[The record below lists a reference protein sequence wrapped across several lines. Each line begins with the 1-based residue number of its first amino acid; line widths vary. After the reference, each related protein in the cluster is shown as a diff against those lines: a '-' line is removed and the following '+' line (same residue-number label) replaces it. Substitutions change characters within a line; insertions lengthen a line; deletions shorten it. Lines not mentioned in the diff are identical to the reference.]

1 MDINEPIEL
10 LHDVQKEL
18 WAERVNRARVTGI
31 VTSWISS
38 LHPKKLECSLDGN
51 FLNGSY
57 NLCQKLRFRDGTIW
71 LLRMPI
77 VGSVCDEQ
85 AVAPQ
90 LVEPSYAFGPYKLIC
105 DDLGLANLI
114 VRSAEDL
121 TVVGLVDLEYRLNNY
136 DTFLDEEEIPKIL
149 QRYLRNLDMFKT
161 VLEEEEA
168 RIPGQPG
175 MEVSRLV
182 RHSEESGSMWL
193 HRLLSWGF
201 NHPDSLPFAQLRAR
215 LGPERWKE
223 LEEGHHGNEAK
234 QFTERK
240 LAELDKYDEMVE
252 KIECLREDV
261 ENGKITREAFVA
273 LLTNEGVQRRLKK
286 PSRLTD

>member
-1 MDINEPIEL
+1 MLPF
-10 LHDVQKEL
+10 
-18 WAERVNRARVTGI
+18 APFR
-31 VTSWISS
+31 SS
-38 LHPKKLECSLDGN
+38 PRSSSNPAMH
-51 FLNGSY
+51 
-57 NLCQKLRFRDGTIW
+57 
-71 LLRMPI
+71 
-77 VGSVCDEQ
+77 
-85 AVAPQ
+85 
-90 LVEPSYAFGPYKLIC
+90 FGPYKLIC

-121 TVVGLVDLEYRLNNY
+121 TVVGLVDLEWSYAGPAQLFGSAPWWLLQDRLNNY

-175 MEVSRLV
+175 MELSRLV

-193 HRLLSWGF
+193 HMLLSWGF
-201 NHPDSLPFAQLRAR
+201 NHRDSLPFAQLRAH

-234 QFTERK
+234 KFTERK
-240 LAELDKYDEMVE
+240 LAELVKYDEMVE
-252 KIECLREDV
+252 KMECLREDV
-261 ENGKITREAFVA
+261 ENGKMTREAFVA
-273 LLTNEGVQRRLKK
+273 LLTNEGVQWGLEKPGRLI
-286 PSRLTD
+286 D